1 MFQQPDNKLCQ
12 EKPCHLANVNYDT
25 ANIPYALH
33 FINHI
38 QLLMRKS
45 DILGL
50 EQTKIS
56 TWVRVDNKL
65 NTLPGHRH

>member
-1 MFQQPDNKLCQ
+1 M
-12 EKPCHLANVNYDT
+12 NYDT

-33 FINHI
+33 VNNKI
-38 QLLMRKS
+38 QLLMKKS

-50 EQTKIS
+50 EQTEIS

-65 NTLPGHRH
+65 NTLPGRHH

>member
-1 MFQQPDNKLCQ
+1 M
-12 EKPCHLANVNYDT
+12 T
-25 ANIPYALH
+25 ANTPYALR
-33 FINHI
+33 FINYI

-65 NTLPGHRH
+65 NTLLGRHR